1 MFLRPYR
8 TADKRIL
15 QQLFHDTVHTVNARD
30 YSTEQVEAWAP
41 ALPDREY
48 WAKLD
53 TQHCFVIENHKLI
66 VGFASLSL
74 LGSLD
79 FLYVHKDFQGRGIGS
94 TLLKQLERTA
104 RKKGISAIVVESNIT
119 ARCFFEKKGFN
130 TMSEQKTIVSS
141 LELLHFSMQKLLPLA
156 ATNNT

>member
-8 TADKRIL
+8 PADKRIL

-30 YSTEQVEAWAP
+30 YSTEQAEAWAP
-41 ALPDREY
+41 ALPDWEY

-53 TQHCFVIENHKLI
+53 TQYCFVIENHKLI

-79 FLYVHKDFQGRGIGS
+79 FLYAVSYTHLDVYKRQAYRPRW
-94 TLLKQLERTA
+94 K
-104 RKKGISAIVVESNIT
+104 RKREDLG
-119 ARCFFEKKGFN
+119 
-130 TMSEQKTIVSS
+130 
-141 LELLHFSMQKLLPLA
+141 
-156 ATNNT
+156 